1 MRWRELVEFKTDI
14 VWLDISEV
22 KPNDYNPNYMPSD
35 IFESLKDNIKKNKFY
50 GAIIIRKNKTI
61 IDGEHRY
68 LALKALGHKKIPCLI
83 AGDDV
88 DAVKAKLLTIRMNR
102 ERGYLLPVETGKLL
116 ADVSNTVPQDIL
128 SKASGIPESEL
139 GIMMNLNFDTGIEP
153 LLPEKNNQKSWA
165 EIENM
170 MTKLNEK
177 IKEVDNFH
185 TIYTVGRGGLV
196 PARLMADRL
205 NISEIIIDPKK
216 IPDNSLFVD
225 DIYDTGKTYNK
236 VMKLG
241 KEITYVTLY
250 HRKKSKQPKNLLF
263 AKETEG
269 DEYIVFPWDRLE
281 YKRETQRIK
290 TKHLE
295 SA

>member
-1 MRWRELVEFKTDI
+1 MVEFKTDI

-50 GAIIIRKNKTI
+50 GAIVVTEDKVI

-68 LALKALGHKKIPCLI
+68 LALKALGHKKVPCLI
-83 AGDDV
+83 AGKDV
-88 DAVKAKLLTIRMNR
+88 DDIKAKLLTIRMNR
-102 ERGYLLPVETGKLL
+102 ERGYLLPVETGKVL
-116 ADVSNTVPQDIL
+116 ADVANTVPQDIL

-139 GIMMNLNFDTGIEP
+139 GIMMNLNFDTGITP
-153 LLPEKNNQKSWA
+153 LLPDVNNQKSWA
-165 EIENM
+165 DIENM
-170 MTKLNEK
+170 MTKLDAK
-177 IKEVDNFH
+177 VKEVDKFD

-205 NISEIIIDPKK
+205 NIDTIIIDPKK
-216 IPDNSLFVD
+216 IPKNSLFVD
-225 DIYDTGKTYNK
+225 DIFDTGKTYNAVAK
-236 VMKLG
+236 MASD
-241 KEITYVTLY
+241 ITYVTLY
-250 HRKKSKQPKNLLF
+250 HRKTSKHPKNLIF

-281 YKRETQRIK
+281 FKRDTQGGK
-290 TKHLE
+290 TKHLKT
-295 SA
+295 A